1 MERFVRAALLALAFI
16 APVFA
21 ADNPELSVRLGAD
34 AKAMPLT
41 IGKLDV
47 AVTVFGDTA
56 HTVVTA
62 EFLNPSDRPLEG
74 DFLFDLPRGSVVT
87 GYALDVHGAMIDG
100 VLVGEREA
108 RVTYERAVRRGIDP
122 GLGEVTRA
130 GAFKTHVFPIL
141 AHQGRTVRLIFDTP
155 IEPGK
160 AFVLP
165 FASAK
170 PVGEVHYR
178 VTTRDEN
185 VNVQGPE
192 KTGLGIHRDGNGTVA
207 DGSAK
212 NVTLSG
218 RLLITTAPPPPLLLA
233 RHYNSVNFF
242 EINDA
247 VLPSPK
253 AAAKPERVRIYWDSS
268 LSRRDADLAGEIAL
282 AGEYIAATHP
292 AAVDVVFFA
301 AGTPQVRTFKAP
313 KPEEIEAVLKVTDY
327 QGGTSLKALFA
338 ADLPP
343 ASACV
348 MFSDGNVTADS
359 WKTAK
364 PPCPLFAVSSAK
376 DANRPLLALLTK
388 KSGGTFVDLNATVP
402 DAALAS
408 LMRQTPAVADVRST
422 SGEAV
427 DYAVLPVEGNR
438 IRIVGQLPDE
448 GDLIVTLA
456 RSASPSRRY
465 AVDRSKIKGSD
476 TLGSLWALKHIDDM
490 LADEHPDKEAVVEF
504 SRRFSIASTG
514 VSFVV
519 FEQLSD
525 YVDAGVP
532 PPAGLGKEML
542 AQYAAANAESVV
554 RKAMAERERLDAVV
568 KLWDE
573 EKKWWESPVLPKL
586 RPLTTQSRV
595 MAPPPPPPPP
605 PSPAIAL
612 NAPAPTNSVE
622 TMVVTGARASGNA
635 AAMETVVLGKGKE
648 QDKAIAVKLAEWN
661 PDRPYIK
668 ALTEAKPENWWYVYR
683 DQEKTNGNTPA
694 FYLDVAEFFFRKGRT
709 ADAIRIVLN
718 ALELPSANVATQT
731 IVADRLM
738 RYGDT
743 ARAAWLYERILF
755 LEGDRPQPRRNLALA
770 LAAVA
775 EQSAEKAVKIAG
787 YQRALDLYVEI
798 IAHDWKEDFNGIE
811 VISLMEANRLVA
823 KLKALGVS
831 EVKLDKRLIALL
843 DVDLRVVMEWNTD
856 ATDMDL
862 WVDEPTGERC
872 IYSHRETMTG
882 GRLSNDMT
890 RGYGPEE
897 YLLHK
902 APNGTY
908 TVRVN
913 AYAADRLDP
922 NGASRVKA
930 HIFRNWG
937 RADEQE
943 QVIEIELDKPDH
955 AGKNAELIGTV
966 KVTGSNV
973 KLPVLPKG
981 YVHDD

>member
-1 MERFVRAALLALAFI
+1 MKRFVRAALLALAFVT
-16 APVFA
+16 PSFA
-21 ADNPELSVRLGAD
+21 ADNPELSVRLGGD
-34 AKAMPLT
+34 GKAMPLT

-56 HTVVTA
+56 HTVITA

-74 DFLFDLPRGSVVT
+74 DFLFDLPRNSVVT
-87 GYALDVHGAMIDG
+87 GYALDVRGAMIDG

-141 AHQGRTVRLIFDTP
+141 AHQGRTVRLSFDTP

-160 AFVLP
+160 PFVLP
-165 FASAK
+165 LSSKA
-170 PVGEVHYR
+170 PVGVYTVRATVNGAVLMEGRDKDKPLMHEVVIPSR
-178 VTTRDEN
+178 
-185 VNVQGPE
+185 P
-192 KTGLGIHRDGNGTVA
+192 
-207 DGSAK
+207 S
-212 NVTLSG
+212 
-218 RLLITTAPPPPLLLA
+218 PPLLLA
-233 RHYNSVNFF
+233 RHANSVNFF
-242 EINDA
+242 EISDA

-253 AAAKPERVRIYWDSS
+253 AAAAPDRVRLYWDSS
-268 LSRRDADLAGEIAL
+268 LSRRDADLKGEIAL
-282 AGEYIAATHP
+282 AGKYIAAVHP
-292 AAVDVVFFA
+292 VAVDVVFFA
-301 AGTPQVRTFKAP
+301 AGAPQVRSFKSP

-327 QGGTSLKALFA
+327 QGGTSLKALFD

-343 ASACV
+343 AAACL

-364 PPCPLFAVSSAK
+364 PPCSLFAVSSAA
-376 DANRPLLALLTK
+376 DANRPLLALLAK
-388 KSGGTFVDLNATVP
+388 KSGGAFVDLLVTAP
-402 DAALAS
+402 EAALAT
-408 LMRQTPAVADVRST
+408 LLRQTPAVMDVRTT
-422 SGEAV
+422 SGETV

-438 IRIVGQLPDE
+438 IRIVGRLPDA
-448 GDLIVTLA
+448 GDLIVKLA
-456 RSASPSRRY
+456 RSAEPERRY
-465 AVDRSKIKGSD
+465 AVDRSKIAEAD
-476 TLGSLWALKHIDDM
+476 TLGSLWALKHIDDL
-490 LADEHPDKEAVVEF
+490 LAGEHPDKDAVVEF
-504 SRRFSIASTG
+504 SRRFSVASTG

-525 YVDAGVP
+525 YVDAGVA
-532 PPAGLGKEML
+532 PPAALGKEML
-542 AQYAAANAESVV
+542 AQYEAQKAAAADA
-554 RKAMAERERLDAVV
+554 KAKAERERLDRVV

-573 EKKWWESPVLPKL
+573 EKAWWKKPPMPKIGK
-586 RPLTTQSRV
+586 PMADHRV
-595 MAPPPPPPPP
+595 GGAPPPPPPPP
-605 PSPAIAL
+605 AMIME
-612 NAPAPTNSVE
+612 APAPSNTVE
-622 TMVVTGARASGNA
+622 TVAVSGARATLPEAMAMRRSA
-635 AAMETVVLGKGKE
+635 AEVAE
-648 QDKAIAVKLAEWN
+648 DKAQGATIAVKLAEWN

-668 ALTEAKPENWWYVYR
+668 ALSAAAPENFWYVYR
-683 DQEKTNGNTPA
+683 DQEKANGKTPA

-709 ADAIRIVLN
+709 AEAIRIVLN
-718 ALELPSANVATQT
+718 ALELPSANTTTQT

-755 LEGDRPQPRRNLALA
+755 LEGDRPQPRRNLAMA

-775 EQSAEKAVKIAG
+775 DKAASKAEKIAG
-787 YQRALDLYVEI
+787 YKRALDLYGEI
-798 IAHDWKEDFNGIE
+798 IGHDWEGRYNGIE
-811 VISLMEANRLVA
+811 VISLMEANRIIA
-823 KLKALGVS
+823 KLKALGVK
-831 EVKLDKRLIALL
+831 EFALDPRLIALL
-843 DVDLRVVMEWNTD
+843 DVDLRVVMEWSTA

-890 RGYGPEE
+890 HGYGPEE

-913 AYAADRLDP
+913 AYASDRLDP
-922 NGASRVKA
+922 NGATTVKA

-943 QVIEIELDKPDH
+943 QVIEIELDKPDRS
-955 AGKNAELIGTV
+955 GKFVELIGTV
-966 KVTGSNV
+966 KVTGSQV

-981 YVHDD
+981 YEHAN